1 MSNYLKTIE
10 FDNSEVI
17 YQVLLAAK
25 LALDPDVWRK
35 AVGDVFIDEE
45 QDLLW
50 TESENYKP
58 VEKLWSFIFDDFDW
72 SEADIREPD
81 QSEIEI
87 SEYFED
93 CAITHNTTSR
103 VDQLVELPSI
113 EFEHNLYQGNIDRFV
128 GEQAA

>member
-10 FDNSEVI
+10 FEDAEI
-17 YQVLLAAK
+17 MHTVLLAAK
-25 LALDPDVWRK
+25 LALEPDVWRK
-35 AVGDVFIDEE
+35 AATDTFVDEDE
-45 QDLLW
+45 LTVW
-50 TESENYKP
+50 TEADNYKP

-72 SEADIREPD
+72 AEADLREPD

-93 CAITHNTTSR
+93 SAITHNTTSR
-103 VDQLVELPSI
+103 VDRLVQLPDI
-113 EFEHNLYQGNIDRFV
+113 QFDHNLYQGNIDRFV

>member
-10 FDNSEVI
+10 FEDHETMHA
-17 YQVLLAAK
+17 VLLAAK

-35 AVGDVFIDEE
+35 AVGDAFVDGDE
-45 QDLLW
+45 LTVW
-50 TESENYKP
+50 TEAERYKP

-72 SEADIREPD
+72 GEVDMSEPD
-81 QSEIEI
+81 QSEIEV

-103 VDQLVELPSI
+103 IDRLVDLPSI
-113 EFEHNLYQGNIDRFV
+113 EFDHRFYQGNIDLFI
-128 GEQAA
+128 GEQQ

>member
-10 FDNSEVI
+10 FEDHETMHA
-17 YQVLLAAK
+17 VLLAAK

-35 AVGDVFIDEE
+35 ARTDAFIDEDE
-45 QDLLW
+45 LTIW
-50 TESENYKP
+50 TEADNYKP
-58 VEKLWSFIFDDFDW
+58 VEALWNYIFNEFDW
-72 SEADIREPD
+72 SEADASEPD
-81 QSEIEI
+81 ESEIEI

-103 VDQLVELPSI
+103 VDHLVEFPSM
-113 EFEHNLYQGNIDRFV
+113 EFDHNLYQGDIDRFI

>member
-10 FDNSEVI
+10 FDDVETMHA
-17 YQVLLAAK
+17 VLFAAK
-25 LALDPDVWRK
+25 LALDEDVWRK
-35 AVGDVFIDEE
+35 ASTDAFVDDGEFVI
-45 QDLLW
+45 W
-50 TESENYKP
+50 TEAERYKP

-72 SEADIREPD
+72 AETDIDEPD

-103 VDQLVELPSI
+103 VDRIVILPSI
-113 EFEHNLYQGNIDRFV
+113 EFEHNLYQGDIDRFV

>member
-10 FDNSEVI
+10 FDDVETMHT
-17 YQVLLAAK
+17 VLLAAK
-25 LALDPDVWRK
+25 LAIDPDVWKK
-35 AVGDVFIDEE
+35 ARTDAFVDEDE
-45 QDLLW
+45 MTIW
-50 TESENYKP
+50 TEADNYKP
-58 VEKLWSFIFDDFDW
+58 VERLWDFIFNDFDW
-72 SEADIREPD
+72 AEADIREPD

-103 VDQLVELPSI
+103 IDHLVELPSI
-113 EFEHNLYQGNIDRFV
+113 EFEHNLYNGNLDRFV

>member
-10 FDNSEVI
+10 FEDHETMHA
-17 YQVLLAAK
+17 VLLAAK
-25 LALDPDVWRK
+25 LAIEPDVWRK
-35 AVGDVFIDEE
+35 AVGDAFVDGDE
-45 QDLLW
+45 LTVW
-50 TESENYKP
+50 TEAERYKP

-72 SEADIREPD
+72 GEADMREPD
-81 QSEIEI
+81 QSEIEV

-103 VDQLVELPSI
+103 VDANVELPSI
-113 EFEHNLYQGNIDRFV
+113 EFDHRFYQGDIDRFI

>member
-10 FDNSEVI
+10 FDDVETMHA
-17 YQVLLAAK
+17 VLFAAK
-25 LALDPDVWRK
+25 LAIDPEVWRK
-35 AVGDVFIDEE
+35 TVNEAFVDEE
-45 QDLLW
+45 ELIIW
-50 TESENYKP
+50 TESENYRP
-58 VEKLWSFIFDDFDW
+58 VEALWGYIFGIFDWGEEDL
-72 SEADIREPD
+72 REPD

-103 VDQLVELPSI
+103 VDANVELPSI
-113 EFEHNLYQGNIDRFV
+113 EFEHRFYQGDIDRFV